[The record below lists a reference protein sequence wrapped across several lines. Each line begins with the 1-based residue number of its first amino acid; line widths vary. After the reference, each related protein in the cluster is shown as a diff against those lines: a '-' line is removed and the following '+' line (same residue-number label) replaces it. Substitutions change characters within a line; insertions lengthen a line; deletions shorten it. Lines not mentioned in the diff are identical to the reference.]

1 MKTRSNEGRI
11 FQQYYIVLFDDR
23 DYVNGGGRDFSTQSR
38 GGGFGDYG
46 KFLHD
51 IFYRTGVPKYDKEN
65 VKSTLNVIY
74 HLRFQTTFQAQKHGC
89 AQFLSVTCS
98 VKSFSKT
105 FLVFRGNHLQ
115 PLKLNVCLVY
125 TKTRKHFQRHGDQY
139 RKV

>member
-51 IFYRTGVPKYDKEN
+51 IFYGVPTSDKEN

-74 HLRFQTTFQAQKHGC
+74 YLRFQTTIFQAQKH
-89 AQFLSVTCS
+89 FLSVTCS

-125 TKTRKHFQRHGDQY
+125 TKTRKHFQHHGDQY